1 MRAVAVS
8 EFGEVPQLMDIPK
21 PTPRADEVLIR
32 LTAAGVNPFDNT
44 IAQGLVRSRAPH
56 TFPLVLGVD
65 GAGIVEQTGADVR
78 RLQVGQRVYG
88 MCLHPPY
95 GKGTYAEYIAVPER
109 AWVSRAPQGVSLA
122 YAAAAP
128 SAGVTAL
135 ALIEVTRL
143 QAGER
148 VLIVGA
154 GGGVGSFA
162 VQLAAGR
169 GAEVI
174 ATARPARAE
183 RLREL
188 GAGTCIDYTAASIP
202 EQVAEIAPSG
212 IDVLWDLVS
221 TPDAF
226 AANLRLLRDGGRA
239 ASTRYAGSADRSA
252 AVQVVNLDL
261 TGTHGNLRLLG
272 ALTDEIERNGLR
284 IDVVAEIQLQD
295 AAKGFQRCVGRGA
308 YGKTIV
314 SMEI

>member
-1 MRAVAVS
+1 
-8 EFGEVPQLMDIPK
+8 
-21 PTPRADEVLIR
+21 
-32 LTAAGVNPFDNT
+32 
-44 IAQGLVRSRAPH
+44 
-56 TFPLVLGVD
+56 
-65 GAGIVEQTGADVR
+65 
-78 RLQVGQRVYG
+78 

-109 AWVSRAPQGVSLA
+109 ASGLTR
-122 YAAAAP
+122 
-128 SAGVTAL
+128 SARRVPRICRRHPERGVTAL

-284 IDVVAEIQLQD
+284 IDVVAEIQ
-295 AAKGFQRCVGRGA
+295 AHRMRPRGSSGA
-308 YGKTIV
+308 
-314 SMEI
+314 